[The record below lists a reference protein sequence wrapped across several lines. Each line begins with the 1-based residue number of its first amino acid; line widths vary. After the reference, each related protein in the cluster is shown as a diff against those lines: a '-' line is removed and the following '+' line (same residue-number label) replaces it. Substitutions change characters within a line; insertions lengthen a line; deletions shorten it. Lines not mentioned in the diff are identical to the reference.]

1 MERAYIYGDSLL
13 KATVP
18 DEEMHYHFHLPEV
31 MAQYPSDRLEVVNR
45 AKMGATVTKGL
56 SLVAHDA
63 ARGIDARWAL
73 VAYGGNDSDFDWPAI
88 ADAPDQEH
96 LPRTALPEFVEKL
109 RCAARMLRDAGVQ
122 PVLMT
127 LPPIDSARYFD
138 FISRRS
144 DGQRILTWLGDVG
157 RIYLP
162 PSGDVFRRRG
172 SPGYGRGSAAH
183 RRPAAVPAAARP
195 APAHRSRRHPSDHAR
210 LPPSFRHAGRLGAGT
225 TALTG
230 EKEQKLWFIL

>member
-18 DEEMHYHFHLPEV
+18 DEEMRYHFHLPEV
-31 MAQYPSDRLEVVNR
+31 MAHYPTDRLEVVNR

-56 SLVAHDA
+56 SLVEHDA

-88 ADAPDQEH
+88 AAAPEEEH
-96 LPRTALPEFVEKL
+96 LPHTVLPEFVL
-109 RCAARMLRDAGVQ
+109 RCVVKILCDAGVQ

-127 LPPIDSARYFD
+127 LPPIDSVRYFN

-144 DGQRILTWLGDVG
+144 DGQRILDWLGDVG
-157 RIYLP
+157 RIYRHQEMYSDAVAALAMGEGLP
-162 PSGDVFRRRG
+162 LIDVRRQFLPLRDLPRLIAADG
-172 SPGYGRGSAAH
+172 IHLTMPGYRQLFDTLADWV
-183 RRPAAVPAAARP
+183 REQ
-195 APAHRSRRHPSDHAR
+195 
-210 LPPSFRHAGRLGAGT
+210 LP
-225 TALTG
+225 
-230 EKEQKLWFIL
+230 

>member
-109 RCAARMLRDAGVQ
+109 RCAARMLRDVGVQ

-127 LPPIDSARYFD
+127 LPPVDSARYFD

-157 RIYLP
+157 RIYRHQELYSDTVAALAMSEGLP
-162 PSGDVFRRRG
+162 LIDVRRQFLPLRDLPRLIAADG
-172 SPGYGRGSAAH
+172 IHLTMPGYRRLFDTLAAWV
-183 RRPAAVPAAARP
+183 REQ
-195 APAHRSRRHPSDHAR
+195 
-210 LPPSFRHAGRLGAGT
+210 LP
-225 TALTG
+225 
-230 EKEQKLWFIL
+230 